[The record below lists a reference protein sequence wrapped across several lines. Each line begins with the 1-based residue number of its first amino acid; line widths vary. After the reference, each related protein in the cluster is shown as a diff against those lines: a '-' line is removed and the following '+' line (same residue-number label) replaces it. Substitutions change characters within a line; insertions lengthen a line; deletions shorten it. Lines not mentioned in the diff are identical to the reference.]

1 MTSRVSCFLG
11 ARVASLLEHEGAAA
25 AAVAAVAVAAVVVA
39 AVAAAAA
46 ARGRPTKNHKKF
58 QRGEVGGSIHASRI
72 TDASRAL
79 DLGDDVSK
87 ARKTSSESDLKHRV
101 CWSFCQGG
109 VPTVLPSI
117 HVLIS

>member
-25 AAVAAVAVAAVVVA
+25 AAVAAVAAVAVV
-39 AVAAAAA
+39 VAAAAA

-87 ARKTSSESDLKHRV
+87 ARRQALSRT
-101 CWSFCQGG
+101 
-109 VPTVLPSI
+109 
-117 HVLIS
+117 